1 VTVLAATAKPAD
13 VATRPVR
20 VMIVDDAL
28 VVRGFLKRWI
38 DAEPDLEL
46 VASIGNGQEAVDR
59 LDSVNPDVV
68 VLDVE
73 MPKLDG
79 ITALPLLLQKKPGL
93 VVIMAST
100 LTRRN
105 AEISLRALALG
116 ALDCIPKPDAS
127 SRIGSESF
135 RGELINKIRELG
147 LGARKPRL
155 GMRRAA
161 DARARPPVREEPVR
175 RLPAE
180 AAPSLVPAS
189 TPALRPFPRISP
201 KVLVIGSSTGGP
213 QALTEVV
220 THLQRVNDRAPVL
233 ITQHMPPTFTT
244 ILAEHLS
251 RASGRVVREAVDGE
265 PVVSGRI
272 YLAPGGLHMRVKR
285 QDKSVLIGLDDGA
298 HVHFCR
304 PAVDPLF
311 SSAAAIWGAGTL
323 GLILTGM
330 GSDGTSG
337 AADIVAAGGAVIA
350 QDEPTSVVWGMPG
363 SVAEA
368 GLCSAILP
376 VEEIAPKIVRL
387 FLGERP

>member
-1 VTVLAATAKPAD
+1 MV
-13 VATRPVR
+13 
-20 VMIVDDAL
+20 VDDAF

-46 VASIGNGQEAVDR
+46 VASIGNGQEAIDR
-59 LDSVNPDVV
+59 LDSVSPDVV

-127 SRIGSESF
+127 SRIGSDSF
-135 RGELINKIRELG
+135 HGELINKIRELG
-147 LGARKPRL
+147 LGARKPSLRARRL
-155 GMRRAA
+155 L
-161 DARARPPVREEPVR
+161 DARARQPAREDSVR
-175 RLPAE
+175 RLLGD
-180 AAPSLVPAS
+180 AAPPLVPA
-189 TPALRPFPRISP
+189 TMVPLRPFTRVSP

-265 PVVSGRI
+265 PVVAGRI

-285 QDKSVLIGLDDGA
+285 QDKSVLIALDDGPQ
-298 HVHFCR
+298 VHFCR

-330 GSDGTSG
+330 GSDGTGG

-350 QDEPTSVVWGMPG
+350 QDESTSVVWGMPG

-368 GLCSAILP
+368 GLCSAVLP